1 MLTLGQNKGF
11 CIVLSSPSAAGKS
24 SIAKTLVKIDDNI
37 KLSISATTRLPRVG
51 EIDSVDYYFKSTE
64 EFNYLIQH
72 NALLEYTNIYNNYY
86 GTPKKQVEEFLKNGN
101 NVLFDI
107 DLPGAK
113 SIKQALPDSVTVFI
127 LPPSLTILK
136 QRIQNRKQ
144 DSEQEIVLRMELAA
158 KEVKHCSYYDYLVV
172 NEDFEITVETIQ
184 SIIIAE
190 RAKRTRMDLDKLL
203 EEVLK

>member
-1 MLTLGQNKGF
+1 MLIVGKNKGF

-24 SIAKTLVKIDDNI
+24 SIARALVEIDDNI
-37 KLSISATTRLPRVG
+37 KLSISATTRPPRVG
-51 EIDSVDYYFKSTE
+51 ETDGIDYYFKSTE
-64 EFNYLIQH
+64 EFKSLIQ
-72 NALLEYTNIYNNYY
+72 NNSLLEYTNIYNNYY
-86 GTPKKQVEEFLKNGN
+86 GTPKKQVEEFLQKGN

-113 SIKQALPDSVTVFI
+113 SIKQALPDSVTIFI

-144 DSEQEIVLRMELAA
+144 NSEEEMVLRMALAA
-158 KEVKHCSYYDYLVV
+158 KEVKHSSYYDYLVV
-172 NEDFEITVETIQ
+172 NEDFKITLETIQ

-190 RAKRTRMDLDKLL
+190 RSKRTRMDLDKLL

>member
-1 MLTLGQNKGF
+1 MLTFGKNKGF

-24 SIAKTLVKIDDNI
+24 SIARALVEIDDNI
-37 KLSISATTRLPRVG
+37 KLSISATTRPPRVG
-51 EIDSVDYYFKSTE
+51 EIDGIDYYFKSTE
-64 EFNYLIQH
+64 EFKSLIQ
-72 NALLEYTNIYNNYY
+72 NKSLLEYTNIYNNYY
-86 GTPKKQVEEFLKNGN
+86 GTPKKQVEEFLQKGN

-113 SIKQALPDSVTVFI
+113 SIKQALPDSVTIFI
-127 LPPSLTILK
+127 LPPNLTTLK

-144 DSEQEIVLRMELAA
+144 DSEEEMVLRMELAA
-158 KEVKHCSYYDYLVV
+158 KEVKHSSYYDYLVV
-172 NEDFEITVETIQ
+172 NEDFKITLETIH

-190 RAKRTRMDLDKLL
+190 RSKRTRMDLDKLL

>member
-1 MLTLGQNKGF
+1 MVTPGKNKGF

-24 SIAKTLVKIDDNI
+24 SIARALVKVDDNI
-37 KLSISATTRLPRVG
+37 KLSISATTRPPRVG
-51 EIDSVDYYFKSTE
+51 EVDSVDYYFKSIE
-64 EFNYLIQH
+64 EFNRLIQ
-72 NALLEYTNIYNNYY
+72 NNSLLEYTNIYNNYY
-86 GTPKKQVEEFLKNGN
+86 GTPKKQVEEFLQKGN

-107 DLPGAK
+107 DLLGAK
-113 SIKQALPDSVTVFI
+113 SIKQALPDSVTIFI

-144 DSEQEIVLRMELAA
+144 DSEEEIVLRMKLAA
-158 KEVKHCSYYDYLVV
+158 EEVKHSSYYDYLVV

-190 RAKRTRMDLDKLL
+190 RTKRTRMDLDKLL